1 MVLYD
6 KRIKIARQFEIWCEK
21 NEVRLCAQ
29 SMMSFL
35 DMIGVL
41 DEEKVDGYLKT
52 VKYDSRSYTGIKKF
66 EKGKDEPKPKERKG
80 KKK

>member
-1 MVLYD
+1 
-6 KRIKIARQFEIWCEK
+6 
-21 NEVRLCAQ
+21 
-29 SMMSFL
+29 
-35 DMIGVL
+35 MIGVL

-52 VKYDSRSYTGIKKF
+52 VKNDNRSYTGVKKF